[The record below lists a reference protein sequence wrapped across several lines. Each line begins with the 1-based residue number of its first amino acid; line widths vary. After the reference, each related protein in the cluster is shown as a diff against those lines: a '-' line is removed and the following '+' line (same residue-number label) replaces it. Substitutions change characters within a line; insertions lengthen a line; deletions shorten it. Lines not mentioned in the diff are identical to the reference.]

1 LAFST
6 PLTLS
11 EHVVVIGAGPA
22 GLTAAYELTK
32 YQRLVTVVEKHDGVG
47 GLARTVNYKGYHF
60 DLDGHRFFTKAPEVQ
75 KLWMELLG
83 VDFLARPRLSR
94 IYYDGKFFHY
104 PLRALS
110 TFAGLG
116 LLESMRIAASYLW
129 RQLFP
134 YRQVDTFEQ
143 WVTNRFG
150 RRLFKI
156 FFERYTEKV
165 WGIPCSQLKAEWAA
179 QRIQGLSARTA
190 LLGMLR
196 SSGTAIRTLIDEFY
210 YPRQGPGMMWDAARD
225 EVVRRGGVV
234 RVASEVVAV
243 RRAGHRIEGVVVR
256 GDGDEETIT
265 GTHFISSMPLRE
277 LIERLEPPAP
287 EAVRAA
293 AARLTYRAFV
303 TVCLVVHRAE
313 LFPDNWIYV
322 HDPGVRVGRIQNFKN
337 WSQDMVPDPRTT
349 SLGLEYFCNDGDD
362 LWRLSDAELVALA
375 TREVEAIGLARAS
388 EVRDGCVQRVPKAY
402 PVYDSTYREYLDI
415 VRCYVESL
423 ENLQTIGRSGLH
435 RYNNQDHAMLTG
447 MAAVRNLVHRRRED
461 IWSINTDGMYH
472 EEAVEGLCPP
482 ESGSGPTSGRADGPA
497 PGLLLGVGVAVF
509 LCSAM
514 LMAAGQDKAVPGA
527 PARPSPAA
535 AVWSPSAPGS

>member
-210 YPRQGPGMMWDAARD
+210 YPRQG
-225 EVVRRGGVV
+225 
-234 RVASEVVAV
+234 
-243 RRAGHRIEGVVVR
+243 
-256 GDGDEETIT
+256 
-265 GTHFISSMPLRE
+265 
-277 LIERLEPPAP
+277 
-287 EAVRAA
+287 
-293 AARLTYRAFV
+293 
-303 TVCLVVHRAE
+303 
-313 LFPDNWIYV
+313 
-322 HDPGVRVGRIQNFKN
+322 
-337 WSQDMVPDPRTT
+337 
-349 SLGLEYFCNDGDD
+349 
-362 LWRLSDAELVALA
+362 
-375 TREVEAIGLARAS
+375 
-388 EVRDGCVQRVPKAY
+388 
-402 PVYDSTYREYLDI
+402 
-415 VRCYVESL
+415 
-423 ENLQTIGRSGLH
+423 
-435 RYNNQDHAMLTG
+435 
-447 MAAVRNLVHRRRED
+447 LVHRRRED
-461 IWSINTDGMYH
+461 IWSINTDGTYH
-472 EEAVEGLCPP
+472 EAAVEDLCPP

-497 PGLLLGVGVAVF
+497 
-509 LCSAM
+509 
-514 LMAAGQDKAVPGA
+514 
-527 PARPSPAA
+527 
-535 AVWSPSAPGS
+535 AVWSPSTPGS